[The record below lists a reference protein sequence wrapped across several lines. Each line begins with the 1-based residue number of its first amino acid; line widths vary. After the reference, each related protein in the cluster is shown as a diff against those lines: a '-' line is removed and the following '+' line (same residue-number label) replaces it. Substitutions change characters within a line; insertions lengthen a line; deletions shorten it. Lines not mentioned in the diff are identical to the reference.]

1 MSGGNGQKYTR
12 KIKPINHR
20 GLALQN
26 LRYMRTLPIPSGR
39 LLVIPGETLPEDV
52 VRLQWSISGHLVPII
67 PNSQLPPIDLPP
79 GSWSLLGNAS
89 ELTEEQAE
97 ILVEES
103 ARQGSH
109 VLFVD
114 YVNDGDF
121 LHTASES
128 LKSFLTFHGIKPED
142 VLLIENKK

>member
-1 MSGGNGQKYTR
+1 
-12 KIKPINHR
+12 
-20 GLALQN
+20 
-26 LRYMRTLPIPSGR
+26 MRTLSIPTGK
-39 LLVIPGETLPEDV
+39 LLVIPGETLPEDAAGITV
-52 VRLQWSISGHLVPII
+52 KNGEVFWLSDMRGYGEES
-67 PNSQLPPIDLPP
+67 LPP
-79 GSWSLLGNAS
+79 GYWSLLGKAS

-121 LHTASES
+121 LRTASES
-128 LKSFLTFHGIKPED
+128 LKSFLTFHDIKEND
-142 VLLIENKK
+142 ILLIENKK